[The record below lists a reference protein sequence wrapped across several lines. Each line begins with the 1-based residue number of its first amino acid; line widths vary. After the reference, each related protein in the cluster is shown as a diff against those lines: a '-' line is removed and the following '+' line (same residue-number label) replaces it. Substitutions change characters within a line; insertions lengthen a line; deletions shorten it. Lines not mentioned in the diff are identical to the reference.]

1 MTSWQNKLVLIT
13 GGSSGLGLHLA
24 RAWGAAGAEVIL
36 VARDREKLTLAAE
49 LMTAKRYR
57 VHVQARDITQ
67 PEEVV
72 ALAEWVNSE
81 FGRLDV
87 LVNAAGK
94 SDRGRASEVSL
105 QTYEELW
112 RLNFLA
118 TVHCTQLFLPLLK
131 KSVGHIVNIGSLAA
145 KTAGPFLGAYPSSKF
160 PVAAFSQQL
169 RVELDEDRQPR
180 QRRPPNVLLVCPG
193 PIARDDAG
201 SRYDEKSTDL
211 PESARKPGGGAGV
224 KAIDPVQLA
233 AQILR
238 ACERRQCE
246 LVVPAKSR
254 LLFVLQSLVPSWGDW
269 LLKRVMSGK
278 TSV

>member
-1 MTSWQNKLVLIT
+1 MTTWKNKLVLIT

-36 VARDREKLTLAAE
+36 VARDQAKLTQAAE
-49 LMTAKRYR
+49 LLTAERYR
-57 VHVQARDITQ
+57 VHVQSKDVTQ
-67 PEEVV
+67 PADVV
-72 ALAEWVNSE
+72 ALAEWVKSE

-94 SDRGRASEVSL
+94 SGRGRVSEATL
-105 QTYEELW
+105 EAFEELW

-118 TVHCTQLFLPLLK
+118 TVHCTQLLLPLLRE
-131 KSVGHIVNIGSLAA
+131 SVGHIVNIGSLAS
-145 KTAGPFLGAYPSSKF
+145 KTAAPFLGAYPSSKF

-180 QRRPPNVLLVCPG
+180 QRRPPHVLMVCPG

-201 SRYDEKSTDL
+201 SRYEEQSRDL
-211 PESARKPGGGAGV
+211 PDSASKAGGGAAV
-224 KAIDPVQLA
+224 RALDPKQLA

-246 LVVPAKSR
+246 LIVPAKSR
-254 LLFVLQSLVPSWGDW
+254 LLFVLQALVPSWGDW

-278 TSV
+278 TPV